1 MKLSNSS
8 LRNLDFELHGYGC
21 LRAKFP
27 SEEMISLR
35 QARQT
40 FGCFLRFDKRK
51 SRILLSLMEKRKLVK
66 VKNGKVYLLKGENYG
81 QS

>member
-1 MKLSNSS
+1 MKMSF
-8 LRNLDFELHGYGC
+8 NLPKLDLEMHGYGC

-27 SEEMISLR
+27 SEEMITLR

-51 SRILLSLMEKRKLVK
+51 SKILLSLMEKRKLVK
-66 VKNGKVYLLKGENYG
+66 VKNGKVHLLKGENYE
-81 QS
+81 Q